1 MMLQYQS
8 RRHRRLMDESEQA
21 LIDASQSESQHE
33 SRISGQI
40 LTDNKIHRIWEARH
54 ARMLLPVAEHRK
66 TTHQII
72 QLRILSTTLVHGRA
86 FIEYIRDHEIRGDE
100 RERFFACHYSLTD
113 YRNAVLAAHR
123 HYMLSVSSK
132 LSTDHL
138 IDLMYDPTSQR
149 LLQQYSK
156 LYRQY
161 FELTSVMA
169 TSDDPFTTRAVAPL
183 AQSAKDQ
190 LRRLR
195 RKLETEPPDRRCN
208 ELERQASLA
217 HSGRYPAVN
226 YLVV

>member
-1 MMLQYQS
+1 MLQYQS

-21 LIDASQSESQHE
+21 LVDASQSESSHE
-33 SRISGQI
+33 SRISSQI
-40 LTDNKIHRIWEARH
+40 LTDSKIHGVWEARH

-100 RERFFACHYSLTD
+100 RERLFACHFSLMD
-113 YRNAVLAAHR
+113 YRNAILAAHR

-138 IDLMYDPTSQR
+138 IDLMYDPSSHR

-161 FELTSVMA
+161 FELTSVMS
-169 TSDDPFTTRAVAPL
+169 TSDDPFTRRAVAPL
-183 AQSAKDQ
+183 AQSAKNQ
-190 LRRLR
+190 LCRLLQ
-195 RKLETEPPDRRCN
+195 KLRTEPPDSRCN
-208 ELERQASLA
+208 ELERQATLA
-217 HSGRYPAVN
+217 QSGRYPVLN
-226 YLVV
+226 YLLV

>member
-1 MMLQYQS
+1 MLQYQS

-21 LIDASQSESQHE
+21 LVDASQSESSHE

-40 LTDNKIHRIWEARH
+40 LTDIKIHSLWEARH

-66 TTHQII
+66 KAQQII
-72 QLRILSTTLVHGRA
+72 QLRMLSTTLLHGRA

-100 RERFFACHYSLTD
+100 RERLFACHYSLTD
-113 YRNAVLAAHR
+113 YQNAVLAAHR

-138 IDLMYDPTSQR
+138 IDLMYDPTSHR
-149 LLQQYSK
+149 LLQQYEK

-161 FELTSVMA
+161 FELASVMA
-169 TSDDPFTTRAVAPL
+169 TSDDAFTTRAVAPL
-183 AQSAKDQ
+183 AQSAKNQ

-195 RKLETEPPDRRCN
+195 RKLETEPADSRCN
-208 ELERQASLA
+208 ELERQAALA
-217 HSGRYPAVN
+217 QSGRHPALN
-226 YLVV
+226 YLLV

>member
-1 MMLQYQS
+1 MLQYQS

-21 LIDASQSESQHE
+21 LVDASQSESSHE

-40 LTDNKIHRIWEARH
+40 LADIKIHSLWEARH

-66 TTHQII
+66 KAQQII
-72 QLRILSTTLVHGRA
+72 QLRMLSTTLLHGRA

-100 RERFFACHYSLTD
+100 RERLFACHYSLTD
-113 YRNAVLAAHR
+113 YQNAVLAAHR

-138 IDLMYDPTSQR
+138 IDLMYDPTSHR
-149 LLQQYSK
+149 LLQQYEK

-161 FELTSVMA
+161 FELASVMA
-169 TSDDPFTTRAVAPL
+169 TSDDAFTTRAVAPL
-183 AQSAKDQ
+183 AQSAKNQ

-195 RKLETEPPDRRCN
+195 RKLETEPADSRCN
-208 ELERQASLA
+208 ELERQAALA
-217 HSGRYPAVN
+217 QSGRHPALN
-226 YLVV
+226 YLLV